1 MVARFSGN
9 EHWSDVQYI
18 HSRLFFMVLLQ
29 TVSLLLF
36 LLPHLYSYIRI
47 WGFLG
52 GRCHWCTGAATMEAA
67 VSAYQKREAARM
79 QDVSRKIP
87 AHICSAYGVW
97 WKR

>member
-18 HSRLFFMVLLQ
+18 HSRLFFMVLL
-29 TVSLLLF
+29 TDSVITPVSLAPLVF
-36 LLPHLYSYIRI
+36 
-47 WGFLG
+47 WEFLG
-52 GRCHWCTGAATMEAA
+52 GRRHWCTGTATMEAT

-87 AHICSAYGVW
+87 AHICSAY
-97 WKR
+97 